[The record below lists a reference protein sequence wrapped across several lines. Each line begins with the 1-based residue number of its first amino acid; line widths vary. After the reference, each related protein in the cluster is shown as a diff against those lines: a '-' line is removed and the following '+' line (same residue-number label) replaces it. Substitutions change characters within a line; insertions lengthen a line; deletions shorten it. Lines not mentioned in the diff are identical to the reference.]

1 MDDVDLDLIDELCSS
16 FCTPCTSQNTK
27 NENDTNNTNESLLSS
42 NRKRASIVNSLENSK
57 IKKVCLLDVS
67 NRSIADEYDEVS
79 TLDESALQMLCE
91 EWEPKSQFPTLLTRV
106 AGLLEKYR
114 NIQSFHNWQKKCL
127 DLPARRKNQNL
138 IYTLPTSGGK
148 TLVAEI
154 MMLNCL
160 LHRHLD
166 AIFILPFVA
175 VVQEKVRS
183 LQPFA
188 DELGFHLEE
197 YASSKGRYPP
207 IKRRMK
213 RSLYICTI
221 EKANSLINCLIENR
235 RMVELGIVVVDELH
249 MIGEGQRGA
258 ILECLLTK
266 VRLLTPQP
274 QIVGMSATL
283 ANIDDL
289 LKFLDAQF
297 YEERFR
303 PVELEEY
310 VKVNDIVYKIDRNNF
325 NENDQLIE
333 HRRLDFK
340 YTKQHLLNDPDR
352 LVGLVSEVIPND
364 SCLVFCPSKVNCEN
378 VARLIISFMPEKLLD
393 DNREK
398 RSILLE
404 TLVEVNEGNLCD
416 TLKTT
421 IPYGVAYHH
430 SGLTGDERQLIEE
443 AFLDGI
449 LTCLTCTSTLSTGV
463 NLPAKRV
470 ILRSPYVGSQFL
482 TFAQYKQMS
491 GRAGRTGQSQ
501 TGECYVIAH
510 ERDMKQL
517 REMLFTVAE
526 NSTGCDSHLATNNNH
541 AIKQLLLNAISLK
554 ICSTY
559 ESLLNLLQKTL
570 LALQADRLNVN
581 LENVLDECLQYLID
595 TKIVHIKEE
604 GQESNDNSNGKIKKH
619 IYETTKLG
627 KATVEGSVELGL
639 ADSLYNHLAK
649 SLINMNLENPLHLLY
664 ITIPFD
670 LPNITIGFRQL
681 VDRMQEMKNEEKI
694 VLKLLQIDE
703 TFLHKKAVGLPAQ
716 QKVSKETMLR
726 FYIAMILYDL
736 FKNKSFYDV
745 AKFWDQSRGVIQNL
759 YSQAASFATS
769 ILYFS
774 KSYDE
779 FWPYHQLCKLCLII
793 IDRTFYFH
801 KFEVP
806 IFIQRLTFCTSL
818 EILPIMEIPGIK
830 RGRALQLVRAGYR
843 TLRSLAKAQPNDLMK
858 AVLNLPLRTA
868 QILVKHSKRLLCEQA
883 EDLRDQAAELVENIE

>member
-1 MDDVDLDLIDELCSS
+1 MDDFDLDLVDELCSS
-16 FCTPCTSQNTK
+16 FCTPYSSQNTK
-27 NENDTNNTNESLLSS
+27 TADGSSTRS
-42 NRKRASIVNSLENSK
+42 NRKRTSTIDPPENSI
-57 IKKVCLLDVS
+57 IKKVCLTDVTNKS
-67 NRSIADEYDEVS
+67 VIDEYDEINM
-79 TLDESALQMLCE
+79 LDESALQMLCE
-91 EWEPKSQFPTLLTRV
+91 EWEPRSQFPTLLDRV
-106 AGLLEKYR
+106 ADLLEKYR
-114 NIQSFHNWQKKCL
+114 NIRALHNWQKKCL

-160 LHRHLD
+160 FHRNLD

-207 IKRRMK
+207 LKRRIK
-213 RSLYICTI
+213 RSLYVCTI
-221 EKANSLINCLIENR
+221 EKANSLINSLIEKNR
-235 RMVELGIVVVDELH
+235 MSELGIVVVDELH

-258 ILECLLTK
+258 TLECLLTK
-266 VRLLTPQP
+266 VRMHKPQP

-283 ANIDDL
+283 ANIGDL

-310 VKVNDIVYKIDRNNF
+310 VKINDFVYKIDRNSN
-325 NENDQLIE
+325 QLIE
-333 HRRLDFK
+333 HRQLDFK
-340 YTKQHLLNDPDR
+340 YTKQQLLNDPDR
-352 LVGLVSEVIPND
+352 IVGLVSEVIPTD
-364 SCLVFCPSKVNCEN
+364 SCLVFCASKLNCEN
-378 VARLIISFMPEKLLD
+378 VARLIVSFMPEKLLE

-398 RSILLE
+398 RAILLE
-404 TLVEVNEGNLCD
+404 SLVEVNEGDLCD

-421 IPYGVAYHH
+421 IPFGVAYHH

-470 ILRSPYVGSQFL
+470 ILRSPYVANQFL

-501 TGECYVIAH
+501 IGECYVIAH
-510 ERDMKQL
+510 ERDMKPLQD
-517 REMLFTVAE
+517 MLFTIAE
-526 NSTGCDSHLATNNNH
+526 NDTGCDSHLSLNNNY
-541 AIKQLLLNAISLK
+541 AIKQLLLSAISLK
-554 ICSTY
+554 MCTTY
-559 ESLLNLLQKTL
+559 ESLMNLLQKTL

-581 LENVLDECLQYLID
+581 LENLLDESLQYLID
-595 TKIVHIKEE
+595 TNIILIKEE
-604 GQESNDNSNGKIKKH
+604 EQQQQSNESDNEKVKRL

-627 KATVEGSVELGL
+627 KATVEGSVELSI
-639 ADSLYNHLAK
+639 AISLHNHLTI

-664 ITIPFD
+664 ITMPFD

-681 VDRMQEMKNEEKI
+681 VDRMQEMKNEEKL
-694 VLKLLQIDE
+694 VLKLLEIDE

-726 FYIAMILYDL
+726 FYVAMMLYDL

-745 AKFWDQSRGVIQNL
+745 AKFWDQSRGTIQSL
-759 YSQAASFATS
+759 YSQVASFATS

-774 KSYDE
+774 KIYDE
-779 FWPYHQLCKLCLII
+779 FWPYHQLL
-793 IDRTFYFH
+793 
-801 KFEVP
+801 P
-806 IFIQRLTFCTSL
+806 IFVQRLTFCTSL
-818 EILPIMEIPGIK
+818 EILPLMEIPGIK

-843 TLRSLAKAQPNDLMK
+843 TLRSLAKAQPDELMK
-858 AVLNLPLRTA
+858 VVLNLPLRTA

-883 EDLRDQAAELVENIE
+883 EDLRDQAAELVENII

>member
-1 MDDVDLDLIDELCSS
+1 MDDFDVDLIDELCSS

-27 NENDTNNTNESLLSS
+27 NTNESLVLS
-42 NRKRASIVNSLENSK
+42 NRKRTSTLNPLDSSK

-67 NRSIADEYDEVS
+67 NRSIVDEYDEIS

-114 NIQSFHNWQKKCL
+114 NIQSFHTWQKKCL

-197 YASSKGRYPP
+197 YAASKGRYPP

-221 EKANSLINCLIENR
+221 EKANSLINSLIENH
-235 RMVELGIVVVDELH
+235 RMADLGIVVVDELH

-258 ILECLLTK
+258 ILESLLTK
-266 VRLLTPQP
+266 VRSVTPQL
-274 QIVGMSATL
+274 QIIGMSATL

-310 VKVNDIVYKIDRNNF
+310 VKVNDIVYKIDRNNS
-325 NENDQLIE
+325 NDNNQLIE

-364 SCLVFCPSKVNCEN
+364 SCLVFCPSKINCEN
-378 VARLIISFMPEKLLD
+378 VARLIISFMPEKLLE

-404 TLVEVNEGNLCD
+404 SLVEVNEGNLCD

-482 TFAQYKQMS
+482 TLAQYKQMS

-510 ERDMKQL
+510 EKDMKQL
-517 REMLFTVAE
+517 REMLFTIDE
-526 NSTGCDSHLATNNNH
+526 NNTGCDSHLAINNNY
-541 AIKQLLLNAISLK
+541 AIKQLILNAISLK
-554 ICSTY
+554 MCSSY
-559 ESLLNLLQKTL
+559 DSLLNLLQKTL
-570 LALQADRLNVN
+570 LALQADRLDIN
-581 LENVLDECLQYLID
+581 LENILDECLQYLID
-595 TKIVHIKEE
+595 AKIVHIKE
-604 GQESNDNSNGKIKKH
+604 QENNDNSNEKIKKQLF
-619 IYETTKLG
+619 YETTKLG

-639 ADSLYNHLAK
+639 ANSLYNHLAI

-681 VDRMQEMKNEEKI
+681 VDRIQEMKNEEKL
-694 VLKLLQIDE
+694 VFKLLEIDE

-745 AKFWDQSRGVIQNL
+745 AQYWDQSRGTIQNL
-759 YSQAASFATS
+759 YSHVASFATS

-779 FWPYHQLCKLCLII
+779 FWPYQQLL
-793 IDRTFYFH
+793 
-801 KFEVP
+801 P
-806 IFIQRLTFCTSL
+806 MFIQRLTFCTSL

-830 RGRALQLVRAGYR
+830 RGRALQLVRAGFR
-843 TLRSLAKAQPNDLMK
+843 TLRSLAKAQPDQLMK

>member
-1 MDDVDLDLIDELCSS
+1 MFTILSSVLSYIIMDDFDLDLIDELCSS
-16 FCTPCTSQNTK
+16 FFTPCTSQNTK
-27 NENDTNNTNESLLSS
+27 NENDTKNTNESLLTS
-42 NRKRASIVNSLENSK
+42 NRKRTSTGNSLENSK
-57 IKKVCLLDVS
+57 IKKICLLDTS
-67 NRSIADEYDEVS
+67 NRSIIDEYDEMN

-91 EWEPKSQFPTLLTRV
+91 EWEPRSQFPTLLTRV
-106 AGLLEKYR
+106 AGLLDKYR

-197 YASSKGRYPP
+197 YAASKGRYPP

-213 RSLYICTI
+213 RSLYICI
-221 EKANSLINCLIENR
+221 IENH
-235 RMVELGIVVVDELH
+235 RMNELGILVVDELH
-249 MIGEGQRGA
+249 MIGEGHRGA
-258 ILECLLTK
+258 TLECLLTK
-266 VRLLTPQP
+266 VRSFTPQP

-289 LKFLDAQF
+289 LTFLNAQF

-310 VKVNDIVYKIDRNNF
+310 VTVNDIVYKINRNNS
-325 NENDQLIE
+325 NDNNQLIE
-333 HRRLDFK
+333 HRQLDFK

-364 SCLVFCPSKVNCEN
+364 SCLVFCPSKINCEN

-404 TLVEVNEGNLCD
+404 SLVEVNEGNLCD

-470 ILRSPYVGSQFL
+470 ILRSPYVGSHFL

-526 NSTGCDSHLATNNNH
+526 NTTGCDSHLSINNNY
-541 AIKQLLLNAISLK
+541 AIKQLLLNVISLK

-581 LENVLDECLQYLID
+581 LENLLDECLQYLVD
-595 TKIVHIKEE
+595 TKIVHAKEDE
-604 GQESNDNSNGKIKKH
+604 RASNNSSNGKLKRF

-639 ADSLYNHLAK
+639 ANSLYNHLRT

-664 ITIPFD
+664 VTMPFD

-681 VDRMQEMKNEEKI
+681 VDRIQEMKNEEKV
-694 VLKLLQIDE
+694 VLKLLEIDE
-703 TFLHKKAVGLPAQ
+703 MFLQKKAVGLPAQ
-716 QKVSKETMLR
+716 QNVSKQTMLR
-726 FYIAMILYDL
+726 FYIAMMLYDL

-745 AKFWDQSRGVIQNL
+745 AKFWDQSRGTIQNL
-759 YSQAASFATS
+759 YSQVASFAAS

-779 FWPYHQLCKLCLII
+779 FWPYHELL
-793 IDRTFYFH
+793 
-801 KFEVP
+801 P
-806 IFIQRLTFCTSL
+806 MFIQRLTFCTSL

-830 RGRALQLVRAGYR
+830 RGRALQLVRAGFR
-843 TLRSLAKAQPNDLMK
+843 TLRSLARAQPDHLMK
-858 AVLNLPLRTA
+858 TVLNLSLRTA
-868 QILVKHSKRLLCEQA
+868 QILIKHSKRLLCEQA
-883 EDLRDQAAELVENIE
+883 EDLRDQAAALVEDI

>member
-1 MDDVDLDLIDELCSS
+1 MDDFDFDLIDELCSS
-16 FCTPCTSQNTK
+16 FCTPRTSQKTNETNTPSV
-27 NENDTNNTNESLLSS
+27 NESLSLSIQ
-42 NRKRASIVNSLENSK
+42 KRTSTCNPLDSSK
-57 IKKVCLLDVS
+57 IKKVCLSDVS
-67 NRSIADEYDEVS
+67 NRSIVDEYDEIS
-79 TLDESALQMLCE
+79 TLDESTLQMLCE
-91 EWEPKSQFPTLLTRV
+91 EWEPRSQFPTLLTRV
-106 AGLLEKYR
+106 ADLLEKYR

-160 LHRHLD
+160 LHRRLD

-188 DELGFHLEE
+188 DELDFHLEE
-197 YASSKGRYPP
+197 YAASKGRYPP

-213 RSLYICTI
+213 RSLYVCTI
-221 EKANSLINCLIENR
+221 EKANSLINSLIENN
-235 RMVELGIVVVDELH
+235 RMVEIGIVVVDELH

-258 ILECLLTK
+258 ILESLLTK
-266 VRLLTPQP
+266 IRLLKPQP

-289 LKFLDAQF
+289 LNFLDAQF

-310 VKVNDIVYKIDRNNF
+310 VKVNDMVYKIDRNKANH
-325 NENDQLIE
+325 NDELIE

-340 YTKQHLLNDPDR
+340 YTKQNLLNDPDR
-352 LVGLVSEVIPND
+352 VVGLVSEVIPKD
-364 SCLVFCPSKVNCEN
+364 SCLVFCPSKINCEN
-378 VARLIISFMPEKLLD
+378 VARLIISFMPEKLLE

-404 TLVEVNEGNLCD
+404 TLVEVNEGDLCD
-416 TLKTT
+416 TLKAA

-470 ILRSPYVGSQFL
+470 ILRSPYVGSHFL

-501 TGECYVIAH
+501 TGECFVIAH

-517 REMLFTVAE
+517 REMLFTMAD
-526 NSTGCDSHLATNNNH
+526 NNTGCDSHLATNNSY
-541 AIKQLLLNAISLK
+541 AIKQLLLNAISLR

-570 LALQADRLNVN
+570 LALQADRLNVH
-581 LENVLDECLQYLID
+581 LQSLLDECLQYLID
-595 TKIVHIKEE
+595 ANIMRVKEVE
-604 GQESNDNSNGKIKKH
+604 QISDDSHVEKVKRLL
-619 IYETTKLG
+619 YETTKLG
-627 KATVEGSVELGL
+627 KATVEGSVDLGL
-639 ADSLYNHLAK
+639 ATSVYNHLAT

-670 LPNITIGFRQL
+670 LPNMTIGFRQL
-681 VDRMQEMKNEEKI
+681 VDRMQEMKIEEKL
-694 VLKLLQIDE
+694 VFKLMDIDD
-703 TFLHKKAVGLPAQ
+703 TFLQKKAVGLPAQ

-726 FYIAMILYDL
+726 LYVAVILYDL

-745 AKFWDQSRGVIQNL
+745 AKFWDQPRGSIQNL
-759 YSQAASFATS
+759 FSQVASFATS
-769 ILYFS
+769 IFYFS
-774 KSYDE
+774 KSFDE
-779 FWPYHQLCKLCLII
+779 FWPYQQLL
-793 IDRTFYFH
+793 
-801 KFEVP
+801 P

-818 EILPIMEIPGIK
+818 EILPLMEIPGIK
-830 RGRALQLVRAGYR
+830 RSRALQLIRAGYR
-843 TLRSLAKAQPNDLMK
+843 TLRSLAKAQPDDLMK

-883 EDLRDQAAELVENIE
+883 EDLRDQAAALVENIE

>member
-1 MDDVDLDLIDELCSS
+1 MDDFDVDLIDELCSS

-27 NENDTNNTNESLLSS
+27 NTNESLVLS
-42 NRKRASIVNSLENSK
+42 NRKRTSTLNPLDSSK

-67 NRSIADEYDEVS
+67 NRSIVDEYDEIS

-114 NIQSFHNWQKKCL
+114 NIQSFHTWQKKCL

-197 YASSKGRYPP
+197 YAASKGRYPP

-221 EKANSLINCLIENR
+221 EKANSLINSLIENH
-235 RMVELGIVVVDELH
+235 RMADLGIVVVDELH

-258 ILECLLTK
+258 ILESLLTK
-266 VRLLTPQP
+266 VRSVTPQL
-274 QIVGMSATL
+274 QIIGMSATL

-310 VKVNDIVYKIDRNNF
+310 VKVNDIVYKIDRNNS
-325 NENDQLIE
+325 NDNNQLIE

-364 SCLVFCPSKVNCEN
+364 SCLVFCPSKINCEN
-378 VARLIISFMPEKLLD
+378 VARLIISFMPEKLLE

-404 TLVEVNEGNLCD
+404 SLVEVNEGNLCD

-482 TFAQYKQMS
+482 TLAQYKQMS

-510 ERDMKQL
+510 EKDMKQL
-517 REMLFTVAE
+517 REMLFTIDE
-526 NSTGCDSHLATNNNH
+526 NNTGCDSHLAINNNY
-541 AIKQLLLNAISLK
+541 AIKQLILNAISLK
-554 ICSTY
+554 MCSSY
-559 ESLLNLLQKTL
+559 DSLLNLLQKTL
-570 LALQADRLNVN
+570 LALQADRLDIN
-581 LENVLDECLQYLID
+581 LENILDECLQYLID
-595 TKIVHIKEE
+595 AKIVHIKE
-604 GQESNDNSNGKIKKH
+604 QENNDNSNEKIKKE
-619 IYETTKLG
+619 IFYETTKLG

-639 ADSLYNHLAK
+639 ANSLYNHLAI

-681 VDRMQEMKNEEKI
+681 VDRIQEMKNEEKL
-694 VLKLLQIDE
+694 VFKLLEIDE

-745 AKFWDQSRGVIQNL
+745 AQYWDQSRGTIQNL
-759 YSQAASFATS
+759 YSHVASFATS

-779 FWPYHQLCKLCLII
+779 FWPYQQLL
-793 IDRTFYFH
+793 
-801 KFEVP
+801 P
-806 IFIQRLTFCTSL
+806 MFIQRLTFCTSL

-830 RGRALQLVRAGYR
+830 RGRALQLVRAGFR
-843 TLRSLAKAQPNDLMK
+843 TLRSLAKAQPDQLMK

>member
-1 MDDVDLDLIDELCSS
+1 MDDFDVDLIDELCSS

-27 NENDTNNTNESLLSS
+27 NDNDTKNTNESLVLS
-42 NRKRASIVNSLENSK
+42 NRKRTSTLNPLDSSK

-67 NRSIADEYDEVS
+67 NRSIVDEYDEIS

-114 NIQSFHNWQKKCL
+114 NIQSFHTWQKKCL

-197 YASSKGRYPP
+197 YAASKGRYPP

-221 EKANSLINCLIENR
+221 EKANSLINSLIENH
-235 RMVELGIVVVDELH
+235 RMADLGIVVVDELH

-258 ILECLLTK
+258 ILESLLTK
-266 VRLLTPQP
+266 VRSVTPQL
-274 QIVGMSATL
+274 QIIGMSATL

-310 VKVNDIVYKIDRNNF
+310 VKVNDIVYKIDRNNS
-325 NENDQLIE
+325 NDNNQLIE

-364 SCLVFCPSKVNCEN
+364 SCLVFCPSKINCEN
-378 VARLIISFMPEKLLD
+378 VARLIISFMPEKLLE

-404 TLVEVNEGNLCD
+404 SLVEVNEGNLCD

-482 TFAQYKQMS
+482 TLAQYKQMS

-510 ERDMKQL
+510 EKDMKQL
-517 REMLFTVAE
+517 REMLFTIDE
-526 NSTGCDSHLATNNNH
+526 NNTGCDSHLAINNNY
-541 AIKQLLLNAISLK
+541 AIKQLILNAISLK
-554 ICSTY
+554 MCSSY
-559 ESLLNLLQKTL
+559 DSLLNLLQKTL
-570 LALQADRLNVN
+570 LALQADRLDIN
-581 LENVLDECLQYLID
+581 LENILDECLQYLID
-595 TKIVHIKEE
+595 AKIVHIKE
-604 GQESNDNSNGKIKKH
+604 QENNDNSNEKIKKE
-619 IYETTKLG
+619 IFYETTKLG

-639 ADSLYNHLAK
+639 ANSLYNHLAI

-681 VDRMQEMKNEEKI
+681 VDR
-694 VLKLLQIDE
+694 
-703 TFLHKKAVGLPAQ
+703 
-716 QKVSKETMLR
+716 VS
-726 FYIAMILYDL
+726 
-736 FKNKSFYDV
+736 
-745 AKFWDQSRGVIQNL
+745 NL
-759 YSQAASFATS
+759 
-769 ILYFS
+769 
-774 KSYDE
+774 
-779 FWPYHQLCKLCLII
+779 
-793 IDRTFYFH
+793 
-801 KFEVP
+801 
-806 IFIQRLTFCTSL
+806 
-818 EILPIMEIPGIK
+818 
-830 RGRALQLVRAGYR
+830 
-843 TLRSLAKAQPNDLMK
+843 
-858 AVLNLPLRTA
+858 
-868 QILVKHSKRLLCEQA
+868 
-883 EDLRDQAAELVENIE
+883 